1 MKIKPEFQLQNVCG
15 EHVVL
20 GTGMACVNYDLMIRL
35 NSTGAFLWEE
45 AAKGE
50 FTVES
55 LVEALLAEYEVSPQQ
70 AETDVTAFVEK
81 LKEAELLQ

>member
-35 NSTGAFLWEE
+35 NETGAFLWEI
-45 AAKGE
+45 AAKDD
-50 FTVES
+50 FTIES
-55 LVEALLAEYEVSPQQ
+55 LTEALLAEYEVSPEQ
-70 AETDVTAFVEK
+70 AATDVAAFVDK

>member
-35 NSTGAFLWEE
+35 NSTGAFLWEA